1 MAIKSTKKGKQRK
14 YLYNA
19 PLHIKRKHLSAHLA
33 GNLKAKYKKRSIPLR
48 KGDTVKVLRG
58 GLRGHVGK
66 ISEVHTKKMM
76 VAIEKAALTKAD
88 GKSIAKLIHPSNL
101 VVMKL
106 HDDHW
111 RRERLKKKTGGN
123 K

>member
-1 MAIKSTKKGKQRK
+1 MAIKSTKKRKQRK

-19 PLHIKRKHLSAHLA
+19 PLHIKRKHLSTHLSQE
-33 GNLKAKYKKRSIPLR
+33 LRDKYKKRSIPLR
-48 KGDTVKVLRG
+48 KGDTVKILRG

-66 ISEVHTKKMM
+66 VSEIHTKKMM

-88 GKSIAKLIHPSNL
+88 GKSIPKLIHPSNL

-106 HDDHW
+106 HDDMW
-111 RRERLKKKTGGN
+111 RRKKLKKRTGESE
-123 K
+123 